1 MTFREPTLQELFSN
15 SYSQELARNQST
27 YLVNRSLAIG
37 GVTEVLKEMPINL
50 PVPKPYNQV
59 VFEKRVAG
67 ELATNYIKA
76 NWRVLIC
83 CTLIGGVIVY
93 SAIKIHQENIKNKTK
108 KYFKMNNPENSSRY
122 PIS

>member
-1 MTFREPTLQELFSN
+1 MAFREPTLQELFPLACI
-15 SYSQELARNQST
+15 QELAKMQSTHLVNQS
-27 YLVNRSLAIG
+27 LALG
-37 GVTEVLKEMPINL
+37 GVTAALKEIPINL
-50 PVPKPYNQV
+50 PVAKLYDQV

-93 SAIKIHQENIKNKTK
+93 SAIKIHQNNIKNKTK
-108 KYFKMNNPENSSRY
+108 KYFKMNNPEA
-122 PIS
+122 